1 MEDHIVLYRQYR
13 PLKFD
18 DVVGQEAAVG
28 ALRQSVIARKLAHA
42 YLFCGQHGTGKTT
55 IAKIFARAV
64 NCEHPVN
71 GNPCNECPTCK
82 GILDGS
88 ILDVTEMDAA
98 SNNGV
103 DDIRPILQEV
113 NFAPTRTTYKV
124 YIIDEVH
131 MLSKGAFN
139 ALLKTIEEPPKHVIF
154 LFATTESD
162 KIPATIISR
171 CQRYDFK
178 RIPLDLITGRLRE
191 VCGKSG
197 IRATD
202 DALRLIASRSDG
214 ALRDALSLLDQIS
227 AISGNDK
234 EISSQDVEKITGTVD
249 SSFLFKMANCLIDAR
264 FDELIDLCEIL
275 NASGKNQVRFT
286 LDLASY
292 FRDLLIIR
300 VKADPVIY
308 LPYPKETIKEMYQT
322 AAKVSADTLT
332 GYISYLSKEYAELR
346 KSPDIATSFELM
358 LMRLCGRKSALPVQP
373 IVIPDFEKKQAE
385 KAASLTFGTAPAP
398 AKEEPVKEEEPV
410 KAAEPEK
417 KEEPSAAED
426 STAKEEKS
434 EKKEEKEVK
443 PASEAKPAFTV
454 PAPYRPQPSAT
465 PTPKKPKKEAPAP
478 APYRPQPSSTPSG
491 TFSFASTQPPVPKES
506 VSSFTTE
513 PKDAPESPAVTEDK
527 TKEPD
532 KTEVKTADTPAP
544 AEKEEKKEEKKSE
557 PYKSPF
563 ESIFSFKT
571 EDTFTGKTAKK
582 AEKPADYDS
591 DPADDSEYIP
601 AADPSDIPPEPTIF
615 SYVPEEP
622 DRQISF
628 GLDEPEEPGEPDY
641 FTGSSSSSSSSSGIF
656 SHLSSSFLR
665 DITGDLDVGSKAKEP
680 EPAPQVKP
688 RSQLVAQADK
698 SGLIIDGHSKESV
711 RAPSFTEADADI
723 ALRWKNVT
731 SKLHETND
739 NIAGILDRTN
749 LKKDG
754 TSAYVVFEDNDM
766 KLLANLKKSQAFRQI
781 SAGIK
786 DEFGVEHLY
795 LCTGTQY
802 ANQEKKN
809 RESEQ
814 DRKLDDLNERSQ
826 NMGIPTDVHF
836 GD

>member
-13 PLKFD
+13 PVTFD

-28 ALRQSVIARKLAHA
+28 ALRQSVVAKKLAHA

-197 IRATD
+197 IKASD

-227 AISGNDK
+227 AISGNDN

-275 NASGKNQVRFT
+275 NASGKNQARFT
-286 LDLASY
+286 LDLAAY

-308 LPYPKETIKEMYQT
+308 LPYPKETIKDMYQT

-346 KSPDIATSFELM
+346 KSPDIPTSFELM
-358 LMRLCGRKSALPVQP
+358 LMRLCGRKSALPVTP

-385 KAASLTFGTAPAP
+385 KAASITLDSVKAPETS
-398 AKEEPVKEEEPV
+398 KEEKPEEPKKEEESV
-410 KAAEPEK
+410 KAEA
-417 KEEPSAAED
+417 EEPAKTED
-426 STAKEEKS
+426 EPSKDDSSDNEEKEEK
-434 EKKEEKEVK
+434 KVK
-443 PASEAKPAFTV
+443 STFTM
-454 PAPYRPQPSAT
+454 PAPYRPQPSFMASENKSQT
-465 PTPKKPKKEAPAP
+465 DSEDSDKEEEKDEEKKEEKAEEQPAAP
-478 APYRPQPSSTPSG
+478 APYRPKPSSAPSG
-491 TFSFASTQPPVPKES
+491 TFSFTAKAKEAS
-506 VSSFTTE
+506 SSE
-513 PKDAPESPAVTEDK
+513 
-527 TKEPD
+527 
-532 KTEVKTADTPAP
+532 
-544 AEKEEKKEEKKSE
+544 SE

-563 ESIFSFKT
+563 ESLFSFKT
-571 EDTFTGKTAKK
+571 EEPSVPDPEEP
-582 AEKPADYDS
+582 AEDDS
-591 DPADDSEYIP
+591 DDSEYIP
-601 AADPSDIPPEPTIF
+601 AADPADIPPEPTIF
-615 SYVPEEP
+615 SYIPEEP
-622 DRQISF
+622 AKPLTF
-628 GLDEPEEPGEPDY
+628 GLDEPEEPADEPATSFD
-641 FTGSSSSSSSSSGIF
+641 SSKGFF
-656 SHLSSSFLR
+656 SHLSSSFLH
-665 DITGDLDVGSKAKEP
+665 DITGDLDVSGKDEEP
-680 EPAPQVKP
+680 EEPAAPQVKP

-698 SGLIIDGHSKESV
+698 SGLIVDGHSTKASV
-711 RAPSFTEADADI
+711 RAPSYTGEDAEV
-723 ALRWKNVT
+723 ALRWSNVT
-731 SKLHETND
+731 AKLHETND
-739 NIAGILDRTN
+739 NIAQILERAN
-749 LKKDG
+749 FKKAG

-766 KLLANLKKSQAFRQI
+766 KLLSNLKKSQAFKQI
-781 SAGIK
+781 STGIK
-786 DEFGVEHLY
+786 EEFGVDHLY

-809 RESEQ
+809 KESEQ
-814 DRKLDDLNERSQ
+814 DRRLDDLNERSQ

>member
-13 PLKFD
+13 PVTFD
-18 DVVGQEAAVG
+18 DVVGQEAAKT
-28 ALRQSVIARKLAHA
+28 ALRQSVVSKKLAHA

-178 RIPLDLITGRLRE
+178 RIPLDLITARLRE

-197 IRATD
+197 IKASD

-227 AISGNDK
+227 AISGGDN

-275 NASGKNQVRFT
+275 NASGKNQARFT
-286 LDLASY
+286 LDLAAY

-300 VKADPVIY
+300 VKADPIIY
-308 LPYPKETIKEMYQT
+308 LPYPKETIKDMYQT

-346 KSPDIATSFELM
+346 KSPDIPTSFELM
-358 LMRLCGRKSALPVQP
+358 LMRLCGRKSALPVTP
-373 IVIPDFEKKQAE
+373 IVIPDFEKKQAAAAATITIE
-385 KAASLTFGTAPAP
+385 DKKEPEEPRKAEEPVKAP
-398 AKEEPVKEEEPV
+398 EEPVKEDKSEEPEE
-410 KAAEPEK
+410 KPAAE
-417 KEEPSAAED
+417 S
-426 STAKEEKS
+426 
-434 EKKEEKEVK
+434 
-443 PASEAKPAFTV
+443 KPAF
-454 PAPYRPQPSAT
+454 SN
-465 PTPKKPKKEAPAP
+465 P

-491 TFSFASTQPPVPKES
+491 LFPFSQTPSEPKEPKEPKAS
-506 VSSFTTE
+506 EPSLSSF
-513 PKDAPESPAVTEDK
+513 DALFAPSANVTA
-527 TKEPD
+527 KEPD
-532 KTEVKTADTPAP
+532 EP
-544 AEKEEKKEEKKSE
+544 EE
-557 PYKSPF
+557 
-563 ESIFSFKT
+563 
-571 EDTFTGKTAKK
+571 
-582 AEKPADYDS
+582 
-591 DPADDSEYIP
+591 P
-601 AADPSDIPPEPTIF
+601 AADPDDDAYIPGDESFNEHSEPTIF
-615 SYVPEEP
+615 SFMPKDTEP
-622 DRQISF
+622 QLSF
-628 GLDEPEEPGEPDY
+628 GTDEPEPEEPAAPSNFSFDLPEEKPAP
-641 FTGSSSSSSSSSGIF
+641 SAGIF
-656 SHLSSSFLR
+656 AGLATSFLR
-665 DITGDLDVGSKAKEP
+665 DLEDDIGSKE
-680 EPAPQVKP
+680 EPAAEPAAEAPAQP
-688 RSQLVAQADK
+688 RSQLAVQADK
-698 SGLIIDGHSKESV
+698 SGLIVDGRPRSGV
-711 RAPSFTEADADI
+711 RAPSFSGESTDVDF
-723 ALRWKNVT
+723 RWSNIT
-731 SKLHETND
+731 AKLKESND
-739 NIAGILDRTN
+739 NIAVILEQTKLR
-749 LKKDG
+749 KDG
-754 TSAYVVFEDNDM
+754 NSAYIVFEDKDT
-766 KLLANLKKSQAFRQI
+766 KLLSNLKRSQAFRQI

-786 DEFGVEHLY
+786 DEFGAEHLF
-795 LCTGTQY
+795 LCTRTQFS
-802 ANQEKKN
+802 NLEKKN
-809 RESEQ
+809 QESEL

-826 NMGIPTDVHF
+826 NLGVPTDFHF